1 MLVNLSG
8 DEARHLDAI
17 AVLRTP
23 DENRDE
29 ILDKFVMLAAQALG
43 MPASFISVIDDR
55 YQYITASRNIPVR
68 QVPRKDA
75 FCRFVMERGET
86 VIIPDMLTDARS
98 SGHPLVQGEPYAR
111 FYAGAPLR
119 TAEGVLLGTFCVT
132 DTRPHT
138 FSLPQREILEQLA
151 GLVIAFLETWHSA
164 GFTDPSTGLPNRQ
177 ALMRELQHRAAS
189 VGRLRLIVIDCIDI
203 AKAYELARSVGMLP
217 AEALLRDVGE
227 LLRLR
232 LKLQPDERLYTVAP
246 GRYAMLT
253 EEESQFTAS
262 FLCTRL
268 QNVTALIEE
277 GIAVDLTINVGE
289 ASFSLS
295 EVSAQEGLR
304 RAVSALHEAISSGSR
319 AQIFDSQADK
329 RRNDEFRL
337 MHDLAAALH
346 GGDGLYVVYQ
356 PKISLASGR
365 LTGLEALIRWRHPT
379 RGALA
384 PAAFLPAAARTRLH
398 AEVAD
403 WVIRNVTA
411 QLVRWQNAGCAIPVS
426 VNLSES
432 DFSRPDFATTLC
444 ERMTQAGL
452 SPELLEIECLETE
465 KIVEKGGAVA
475 ALSALRA
482 RGFRIVLDD
491 FGAGYSN
498 VSYLHRIPLD
508 VIKLDRVLVRDIVTD
523 SRSRII
529 ATNII
534 RMLKE
539 LDYSVVAEGIE
550 DRATADV
557 LTEAGCDQAQ
567 GYYYSRPLSVA
578 DITRLLMQP
587 FCAE

>member
-119 TAEGVLLGTFCVT
+119 NAEGVLLGTFCVT

-151 GLVIAFLETWHSA
+151 GLVMAFLETWHSA